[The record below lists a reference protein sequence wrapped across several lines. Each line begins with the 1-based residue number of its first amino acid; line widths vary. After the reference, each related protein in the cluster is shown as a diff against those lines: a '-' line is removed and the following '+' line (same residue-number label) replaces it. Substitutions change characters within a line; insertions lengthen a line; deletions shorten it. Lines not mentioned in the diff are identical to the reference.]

1 MAIKDALLP
10 EFDHEMAQLRVALE
24 RCEKAHFGFKPHE
37 KSWTLGQLAKHL
49 ANVPMWAQ
57 MTMTTD
63 ELDFATF
70 PAPKYEEPAST
81 AVILEEFDGNVKAA
95 RAELEKAA
103 DEAMMRTWTGRTGD
117 QIHFAMPKAAILRTF
132 VMNHMIHHRGQLT
145 VYLRLTGAKVPA
157 LYGPS
162 ADEGNM

>member
-1 MAIKDALLP
+1 MAMKDALLP
-10 EFDHEMAQLRVALE
+10 EFDHEMAQLRVTLS
-24 RCEKAHFGFKPHE
+24 RCEKAHFAFRPHE
-37 KSWTLGQLAKHL
+37 RSWCMGQLARHL

-70 PAPKYEEPAST
+70 PAPKYEEPANT
-81 AVILEEFDGNVKAA
+81 EAILAEFDGNVKAA
-95 RAELEKAA
+95 RAELEKANDA
-103 DEAMMRTWTGRTGD
+103 DFVKTWTGRTGD
-117 QIHFAMPKAAILRTF
+117 KIHFAMPKVAILRTF

-145 VYLRLTGAKVPA
+145 IYLRLTGAKVPA

-162 ADEGNM
+162 ADEGEM